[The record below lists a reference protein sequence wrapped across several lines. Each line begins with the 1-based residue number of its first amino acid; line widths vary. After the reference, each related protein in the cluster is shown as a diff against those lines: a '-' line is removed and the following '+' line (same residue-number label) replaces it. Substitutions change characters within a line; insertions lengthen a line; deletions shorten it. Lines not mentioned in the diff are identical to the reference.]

1 MRDFRDAKA
10 MAQTLRESLSHKA
23 MTISHSESLELVSKM
38 LGLSDWNTLAAVLQA
53 DRGEST
59 KAVPRLKA
67 RYPAI
72 PLRDLVPFPGATYPL
87 FVGRDKTIN
96 AVEQAWE
103 GEREVVLAAQREA
116 GVDEP
121 RLEDVYEVGVLARL
135 LEVRSPPDGTEG
147 TKQVLVRA
155 IRRVMI
161 RSFTI
166 DAGTLKA
173 EIAGISEGPAADAS
187 DLVRSAVKRLE
198 SHAAAGALPLP
209 DAQWLSFEPA
219 RDPGRVAD
227 VIASCL
233 KMPMSDKYELLAT
246 LDPVAR
252 LQKVDA
258 QLDLSSRPISPIF
271 EKTKQ
276 RAVGEAVQR
285 QHQYATLEHLLLAL
299 IDDPHASAVM
309 QACNANLDALKND
322 LIRYLDNEFTGV
334 VVENIRRSLPTAAF
348 QRVEQ
353 RAARHALELGQPVV
367 TGAHAL
373 FGLFAE
379 TRSPAARLL
388 REQGVSQ
395 LNRAALVALG
405 FANRTS

>member
-10 MAQTLRESLSHKA
+10 MAQTLRDSLSHKA

-38 LGLSDWNTLAAVLQA
+38 LGLADWNTLAAVLQA
-53 DRGEST
+53 DRAESPSP
-59 KAVPRLKA
+59 APRLKT

-72 PLRDLVPFPGATYPL
+72 PLRDLVPFPGASYPL
-87 FVGRDKTIN
+87 FVGRDKSIQ
-96 AVEQAWE
+96 AISQAWE
-103 GEREVVLAAQREA
+103 GGREVVLAIQRDGA
-116 GVDEP
+116 VDEP
-121 RLEDVYEVGVLARL
+121 GLENVYEIGLLAEL
-135 LEVRSPPDGTEG
+135 LEVRSLPDGTEG
-147 TKQVLVRA
+147 TRQVQTRA

-161 RSFTI
+161 RRFTME
-166 DAGTLKA
+166 AGPFHA
-173 EIAGISEGPAADAS
+173 EVTEIRDGPIPDAS
-187 DLVRSAVKRLE
+187 DLVRSVVKRLE
-198 SHAAAGALPLP
+198 GHAAAGAIPLP

-227 VIASCL
+227 IIASCM
-233 KMPMSDKYELLAT
+233 KMPMSDRYELLAT

-258 QLDLSSRPISPIF
+258 RLDLSARPISPIF

-276 RAVGEAVQR
+276 RAFREAVQR

-299 IDDPHASAVM
+299 IDDPDASAVM
-309 QACNANLDALKND
+309 QACNANLDALKD
-322 LIRYLDNEFTGV
+322 GLIRYLGNELTGI
-334 VVENIRRSLPTAAF
+334 VVENVRRSQPTAAF

-353 RAARHALELGQPVV
+353 RAARHALEWGHAVV

-379 TRSPAARLL
+379 SQSPAARLL
-388 REQGVSQ
+388 REQNVSQ
-395 LNRAALVALG
+395 LNRAAFIALG
-405 FANRTS
+405 FAVRTN